1 MNSAR
6 HTEFRVNAVATNDA
20 RARRGVDA
28 GVRSNRSRESAGL
41 ILEGEEAALARPLLP
56 PPPLSFLGDEQR
68 RHRVP
73 NRSKPAGSLFGMS
86 KRRGIRRF
94 EARRA
99 RALEARGQV

>member
-41 ILEGEEAALARPLLP
+41 ILEGEEAALARPLP
-56 PPPLSFLGDEQR
+56 PP
-68 RHRVP
+68 
-73 NRSKPAGSLFGMS
+73 SLVS
-86 KRRGIRRF
+86 R
-94 EARRA
+94 RRA
-99 RALEARGQV
+99 APPPGSQPLEARGFVVWNE